1 MKFKSFS
8 STLRGFMQGD
18 VSSDSLMNADSVE
31 FNCARVHLFPTKEMQ
46 DKLGRTYPSEVLSY
60 VIDEFNTEA
69 QHGIGDLA
77 HYKFQRHI
85 LRIGRYE
92 CSQAPAEM
100 VSEIVREGYERFISI
115 IEQLDKKGFVSFRKK
130 LESVDYA
137 LAEHLLFQSFND
149 LYGPDGKNEQT
160 KKKYYERLA
169 AESS

>member
-31 FNCARVHLFPTKEMQ
+31 FNCARVHLFPTKKMQ

-60 VIDEFNTEA
+60 VQDE
-69 QHGIGDLA
+69 LA
-77 HYKFQRHI
+77 DDSACREER
-85 LRIGRYE
+85 LRLHLARRGRYE
-92 CSQAPAEM
+92 CSRAPAEM
-100 VSEIVREGYERFISI
+100 VSETVREGYERFISI
-115 IEQLDKKGFVSFRKK
+115 IEQLDNKGLVSFRKK
-130 LESVDYA
+130 MEPVDYA

-149 LYGPDGKNEQT
+149 LYGPEGKNEQT
-160 KKKYYERLA
+160 KKRYYERLA